1 ALEHVDYLRDYWTT
15 DNLWKSW
22 SDYGRKVAASLLGCE
37 MEGVIPTTNHLESFN
52 GVLKTIRVDILIQ
65 VLITHILPSIFQ
77 ERRLYQEQEQ
87 RIATQVS
94 LLPGGA
100 NLLRNRSMGKQI
112 PKIAYLQPD
121 ALRDQRAEALLAAG
135 QVGVPEFHQATNTL
149 VFTCLSSEAL
159 DIESAPVKYTISLC
173 FDGVAT
179 CICAD
184 IEKHGGACKHIRG
197 SLLLLDRLRAGGI
210 NFPVIPVPTTLTEAH
225 ALQTKTAIKRAE
237 QPATLG
243 PRPTVQAAAAVADL
257 LREDGF
263 PVAAAA
269 DDENES
275 EGEVEEEEGSDV
287 DTDASSDS
295 GEEADEA
302 DDLKENE
309 RASVNVAALGE
320 QALARTIHEL
330 DEMGPRMGDL
340 AEFLKRKSGPLSAT
354 EQKCLSRGRGH
365 LAAMLAEI
373 DRVLFS
379 GSNPVPMQRPA
390 ESQDASQNTRKR
402 GPNRTLHAPSPE
414 RAQRRHQSY
423 SVLKGDGVAWNRRGQ
438 RVRREATACSGVG
451 KRESSATHAQTNASR
466 GRGSGGGGRVG
477 VDCNYHPR
485 ASQRNMSSLGLISSN
500 LRDEKF
506 QVHQHVDAH
515 VKASSSLEV
524 SVSQR
529 LKLLQA
535 PLQLQVALKPSEQAA
550 LKPQATLKPFQRAS
564 IISRPL
570 SLQQPQP
577 HTSSLPDPTPRLLI
591 QSGYKTPCDP
601 PKYSHTCRLRATLR
615 SLSPRRNVPGRAS
628 VV

>member
-1 ALEHVDYLRDYWTT
+1 
-15 DNLWKSW
+15 
-22 SDYGRKVAASLLGCE
+22 
-37 MEGVIPTTNHLESFN
+37 
-52 GVLKTIRVDILIQ
+52 
-65 VLITHILPSIFQ
+65 LPSIFQ

-87 RIATQVS
+87 CIATQVS

-121 ALRDQRAEALLAAG
+121 ALRDQRAAAG
-135 QVGVPEFHQATNTL
+135 QVVSPGSHQQSSP
-149 VFTCLSSEAL
+149 VFRPRPWILSLHPSSIL
-159 DIESAPVKYTISLC
+159 TVSLC
-173 FDGVAT
+173 FDGVTT

-184 IEKHGGACKHIRG
+184 IEKHGGACKPIRG
-197 SLLLLDRLRAGGI
+197 SLLLLDRLRTGGI
-210 NFPVIPVPTTLTEAH
+210 SFTVIPIPTTLTEAH

-243 PRPTVQAAAAVADL
+243 LRPTVQAAAAVADL
-257 LREDGF
+257 LREDDF

-295 GEEADEA
+295 GDEA
-302 DDLKENE
+302 DDLKEHE

-390 ESQDASQNTRKR
+390 ESQGTSQNTRKR
-402 GPNRTLHAPSPE
+402 VPNRTLHAPSPE

-423 SVLKGDGVAWNRRGQ
+423 SVL
-438 RVRREATACSGVG
+438 
-451 KRESSATHAQTNASR
+451 
-466 GRGSGGGGRVG
+466 
-477 VDCNYHPR
+477 
-485 ASQRNMSSLGLISSN
+485 
-500 LRDEKF
+500 
-506 QVHQHVDAH
+506 
-515 VKASSSLEV
+515 
-524 SVSQR
+524 
-529 LKLLQA
+529 
-535 PLQLQVALKPSEQAA
+535 
-550 LKPQATLKPFQRAS
+550 
-564 IISRPL
+564 
-570 SLQQPQP
+570 
-577 HTSSLPDPTPRLLI
+577 
-591 QSGYKTPCDP
+591 
-601 PKYSHTCRLRATLR
+601 
-615 SLSPRRNVPGRAS
+615 
-628 VV
+628 